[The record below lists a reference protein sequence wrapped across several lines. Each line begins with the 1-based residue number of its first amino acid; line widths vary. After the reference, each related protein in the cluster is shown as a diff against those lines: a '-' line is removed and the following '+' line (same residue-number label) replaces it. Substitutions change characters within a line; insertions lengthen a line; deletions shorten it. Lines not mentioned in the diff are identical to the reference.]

1 MTETLTP
8 QAASPA
14 AASAATTEQAVWQVL
29 AGVEDPEI
37 PAVTVVDLGIV
48 RRVEVEQVEAGDERV
63 RVVITPTYTGC
74 PATDVITFM
83 IRTALETAG
92 FGDAEIVQ
100 EIVPPWTTDWITE
113 DGRRKLKEY
122 GIAPP
127 PPGSK
132 SKRALMGESTAIANV
147 LECPQCGSTETEQV
161 SQFSSTPC
169 KALHRCRSCL
179 EPFEAFKCH

>member
-1 MTETLTP
+1 MTV
-8 QAASPA
+8 SPA
-14 AASAATTEQAVWQVL
+14 PTAARTDPAALEQAVWDVL
-29 AGVEDPEI
+29 AGVSDPEI
-37 PAVTVVDLGIV
+37 PAVTIVDLGIV
-48 RRVEVEQVEAGDERV
+48 RRVELAEGKPV

-92 FGDAEIVQ
+92 FRDAEIVQ
-100 EIVPPWTTDWITE
+100 EISPPWTTDWISE
-113 DGRRKLKEY
+113 DGRRKLREY

-127 PPGSK
+127 PGSA
-132 SKRALMGESTAIANV
+132 SKRALLGEPEDIA
-147 LECPQCGSTETEQV
+147 CPRCGSTETERV

>member
-1 MTETLTP
+1 MTASPTP
-8 QAASPA
+8 QARPEA
-14 AASAATTEQAVWQVL
+14 AASAPRTAAEQAVWAVL
-29 AGVEDPEI
+29 AGVNDPEI

-48 RRVEVEQVEAGDERV
+48 RRVEVGAGDAPV

-74 PATDVITFM
+74 PATDIITFL

-92 FGDAEIVQ
+92 FAGAEIVQ
-100 EIVPPWTTDWITE
+100 EIDPPWTTDWISE
-113 DGRRKLKEY
+113 DGRRKLREY

-127 PPGSK
+127 PGST
-132 SKRALMGESTAIANV
+132 SKRALLGESAEI
-147 LECPQCGSTETEQV
+147 ECPRCGSRETERI